1 MKNNCYRIIWIIL
14 IIPFLLLSS
23 CATKVQQQEP
33 VVSEQQSISLS
44 TIAEQLRLKVTWN
57 PQESKAILQGENY
70 NVVVCPQSKVAWI
83 QSQEKVLDFPAY
95 VSNREIFVPY
105 SFYNEIK
112 RLYPTSPDYNI
123 RYSEAYSI
131 PYSYS
136 DSEANADVH
145 TVTPLQEKKQP
156 VIPKTK
162 LSTTSLKPIVILDA
176 GHGGKDPGAVSD
188 TLQEKNF
195 TLSLALK
202 VESILKKY
210 GVQVIMT
217 RTKDEY
223 LSLQQRVAIAN
234 KYENA
239 PCFVSIHLNSSKN
252 AQANGYEFW
261 IPQNR
266 YVGRYDYSRRL
277 ARYIQ
282 ANFKQ
287 NIPFANRG
295 IKENEYYVLKHTV
308 MPAVL
313 VECCFI
319 SSNHDMQWMNKED
332 SLNTFALAVAR
343 GILSFIH

>member
-1 MKNNCYRIIWIIL
+1 MKSNYYRIMWIIF
-14 IIPFLLLSS
+14 IIPFLLLAS
-23 CATKVQQQEP
+23 CATKVQQPEP
-33 VVSEQQSISLS
+33 VVSEQQTISLS

-70 NVVVCPQSKVAWI
+70 CVIVSPQSKVAWI
-83 QSQEKVLDFPAY
+83 QSQEKVLDFPAF

-112 RLYPTSPDYNI
+112 RLYPTTPDYNI
-123 RYSEAYSI
+123 KYTEAYSI

-136 DSEANADVH
+136 DPDANADVH

-156 VIPKTK
+156 VVSKNIIK
-162 LSTTSLKPIVILDA
+162 TSLKPIVILDA
-176 GHGGKDPGAVSD
+176 GHGGKDPGAVSVA
-188 TLQEKNF
+188 LQEKAF
-195 TLSLALK
+195 TLSLATK
-202 VESILKKY
+202 IESILQKY
-210 GVQVIMT
+210 NVQVIMT

-223 LSLQQRVAIAN
+223 LSLQKRVAIAN

-252 AQANGYEFW
+252 KQANGYEFW

-282 ANFKQ
+282 ANLKQ
-287 NIPFANRG
+287 NVPFANRG

-308 MPAVL
+308 MPSVL

-319 SSNHDMQWMNKED
+319 SSNHDMRWMNLND
-332 SLNTFALAVAR
+332 SQNIFAQAVAK